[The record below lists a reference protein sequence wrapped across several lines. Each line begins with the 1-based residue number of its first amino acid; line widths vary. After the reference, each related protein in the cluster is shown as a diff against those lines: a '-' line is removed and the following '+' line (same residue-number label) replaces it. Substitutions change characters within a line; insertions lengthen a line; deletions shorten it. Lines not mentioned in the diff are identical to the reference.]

1 MAKSRIR
8 IGLTIPNRGPL
19 IYPDKITAD
28 LLLEL
33 AVKGEENGFHSVW
46 VGDSIMAKPRLEST
60 TLLAAIA
67 ARTSTVKLG
76 VACMASFPLRHP
88 ILTALTWATLDQ
100 ISKGRTILV
109 ACMGGGSRE
118 AGGDFLAEFKN
129 MGVEYGKRAKI
140 LEENI
145 EIIKALWTRDKVNYD
160 GQFHK
165 LKDATLEPKPYQKP
179 RPPIWLVSNPYPF
192 KPSDEQLQKGL
203 RRVARIADGWM
214 TTLLTPDQFKHGLK
228 IIEEEV
234 EKIGKDPK
242 GLEAAL
248 YYNINLVEDEEVGFN
263 ESKDFLDRYYMANYS
278 PETINLWVAYGRREK
293 CLKKLEEFIEAGAK
307 VITLRLTTTRQMEM
321 LKRVAQE
328 ILPNF

>member
-19 IYPDKITAD
+19 IYPNKIFTD
-28 LLLEL
+28 LLIEL
-33 AVKGEENGFHSVW
+33 AVKGEVYGFHSVW
-46 VGDSIMAKPRLEST
+46 VGDSIMAKPRLEPT
-60 TLLAAIA
+60 TLLAAMA
-67 ARTSTVKLG
+67 AKTSTVKLG
-76 VACMASFPLRHP
+76 VACMSSFPLRHP

-109 ACMGGGSRE
+109 PCIGGGGGT
-118 AGGDFLAEFKN
+118 AGDFLTEYKN
-129 MGVEYGKRAKI
+129 MGVEYSKRTKI

-145 EIIKALWTRDKVNYD
+145 DIIKLLWTQDKVNYD
-160 GQFHK
+160 GQFYK
-165 LKDATLEPKPYQKP
+165 LSDATLEPKPYQKP
-179 RPPIWLVSNPYPF
+179 RPPIWLVSNPHRF
-192 KPSDEQLQKGL
+192 KPSDEQLRRGL
-203 RRVARIADGWM
+203 RRVARLADGWM

-228 IIEEEV
+228 IIEEEA

-263 ESKDFLDRYYMANYS
+263 ESKDFLERYYMTNFS
-278 PETINLWVAYGRREK
+278 RESINLWVAYGRREK
-293 CLKKLEEFIEAGAK
+293 CLKKLEEFIEAGAR
-307 VITLRLTTTRQMEM
+307 VITLRMTTTRQMEM